1 MGNSGVQRLVRFRGD
16 RGRLNGRTNRTTDSG
31 ILRLDDI
38 ASSSENPVAPVQ
50 DWISNHSGIWC
61 VSGVVLV
68 YDIRGILTGNLTR
81 LTPSPHLIVC
91 IIK

>member
-1 MGNSGVQRLVRFRGD
+1 MGVSGVQRLVRFRGD

-50 DWISNHSGIWC
+50 DRIPNGSGIWC
-61 VSGVVLV
+61 ISGAVLV
-68 YDIRGILTGNLTR
+68 YDVRGILTGNRTR
-81 LTPSPHLIVC
+81 PTPHLNVC